1 MSNAKP
7 IFVLALIMAI
17 ISALVIAVYN
27 LTYVDTSNVITDE
40 LSAAIAE
47 IYGGA
52 DGFEVVSAEKW
63 RAVLSEEDFP
73 RITKIVKRESD
84 GALAFE
90 VVVKGYKDGFD
101 ILVGVDGG
109 AVENVAIVSCGEETP
124 GLGTKTNSPE
134 FLSQFSGMTESA
146 VVVKTAP
153 SAQNEV
159 QAVTSATFSSKGV
172 ANAVNIALAAYEK
185 CGGSF

>member
-1 MSNAKP
+1 MSKAKP
-7 IFVLALIMAI
+7 VIVLALVVAI

-27 LTYVDTSNVITDE
+27 LTYTDTSNVITSE
-40 LSAAIAE
+40 LSSAISE

-52 DGFEVVSAEKW
+52 DEFAIVPAEEW
-63 RAVLSEEDFP
+63 RAVLSEEEFP
-73 RITKIVKRESD
+73 KITKIVERKSD

-101 ILVGVDGG
+101 ILVGVKGGTVDG
-109 AVENVAIVSCGEETP
+109 VAIVSCGEETP
-124 GLGTKTNSPE
+124 GLGTKTNTPE
-134 FLSQFSGMTESA
+134 FLSQFNGISEEVT
-146 VVVKTAP
+146 VVKTAP
-153 SAQNEV
+153 AADNEV

-185 CGGSF
+185 CGGGF